1 MFYKFHPFLLLF
13 TATKYTRHD
22 WRGALTTLREKSIS
36 ISYLNKKEPENEIT
50 VFCHLI
56 SLVFSSPHKEKFTLP
71 LTLIKYFMLLSL
83 SWSFCPFCSPVSG
96 EGKKKTHL
104 TLLLLPAFLC
114 SGFVLKINFHV
125 YLEPRKPLQKRPN
138 PFFFP
143 VYVIVFYF
151 PKRLMFEM
159 NNG

>member
-1 MFYKFHPFLLLF
+1 MFYKFHPFLLLLS
-13 TATKYTRHD
+13 ATKYARDD

-36 ISYLNKKEPENEIT
+36 ITYLNKKEPENEIT

-56 SLVFSSPHKEKFTLP
+56 GLVFSSPPREKFTL
-71 LTLIKYFMLLSL
+71 LSMLIKCFVLLSL
-83 SWSFCPFCSPVSG
+83 IWSFWCFCSPESV

-104 TLLLLPAFLC
+104 TLLLRPAFLC

-125 YLEPRKPLQKRPN
+125 FVELRKPLQKRPN
-138 PFFFP
+138 QFFFP
-143 VYVIVFYF
+143 VYAIFFYF
-151 PKRLMFEM
+151 PKRLMFKM